1 MLLALVNIDVHIQTA
16 RVNMSDP
23 PEKDPI
29 ASQMEHGRL
38 GLYSKRNCTSFIIFY
53 SPLTK
58 KGCQLL
64 RYEFITS
71 ANNRL

>member
-38 GLYSKRNCTSFIIFY
+38 GSYSKRNCTPFY
-53 SPLTK
+53 YILFTLNQ
-58 KGCQLL
+58 KGLPTTQL
-64 RYEFITS
+64 
-71 ANNRL
+71 